1 MKNINLIKILAR
13 DATVYL
19 NIFHELDRIVKQPWP
34 YRPIFIVGSYI

>member
-13 DATVYL
+13 DTTVSL
-19 NIFHELDRIVKQPWP
+19 NIFHELGRIIKPWP